1 MNNPVCYRCLIFCFW
16 YVYLPFLIFSS
27 FCKSTQHI
35 ITLFAPTTH
44 RPSWNKTEWLAL
56 PFALNSFMPS
66 ANSWHPVFIT
76 VLFDEILHRSHSAT
90 HGQRNSGYT
99 SSSIG
104 RPFNHNGS
112 PHINGSSL
120 QLKRWMD
127 RLCSKQQ
134 HEVAHYAFSFLQEK
148 HLQATID
155 IFWRPYWPC
164 HTVLLVPSG
173 FALHE
178 TWC

>member
-1 MNNPVCYRCLIFCFW
+1 MSTNCSIHPHGNQ
-16 YVYLPFLIFSS
+16 PFTSY
-27 FCKSTQHI
+27 
-35 ITLFAPTTH
+35 
-44 RPSWNKTEWLAL
+44 AL
-56 PFALNSFMPS
+56 S
-66 ANSWHPVFIT
+66 ANLLNILSHSSHQPRIGLHET
-76 VLFDEILHRSHSAT
+76 RQSVLFDEILHRSHSAT

-155 IFWRPYWPC
+155 IF
-164 HTVLLVPSG
+164 
-173 FALHE
+173 
-178 TWC
+178 